1 LVQELAVVLLYNFE
15 QGRGNGATIFAAVY
29 FACHASIADALYA
42 RANVGVFANH
52 MQQIVHERADGLGYD
67 AHFQLIFRCFYTKQV
82 HCV

>member
-1 LVQELAVVLLYNFE
+1 VQELAVVLLYNFE

-67 AHFQLIFRCFYTKQV
+67 AHFQLTFRCFYTKQV